1 MTKIST
7 HASRAGGDPLPGCLV
22 KIVRDFNPR
31 LPCGRRPGSFFDGL
45 ASLSISTHA
54 SRAGGDSKKQQ
65 KNPLLFSH
73 SKSFLFHSVNHQAIP
88 SIL

>member
-1 MTKIST
+1 MTRQPVWFATLYLYCIPPAPRCIFA
-7 HASRAGGDPLPGCLV
+7 HASRAGGDA
-22 KIVRDFNPR
+22 
-31 LPCGRRPGSFFDGL
+31 RRL
-45 ASLSISTHA
+45 ASLDILPISTHA